1 MILNIE
7 TSTTNCSVSIADKGQ
22 LIVLKELNSKDYSHA
37 EQLHLFIEE
46 VIEEAGIH
54 KEDLSAIAVSKGP
67 GSYTGLRIGVS
78 AAKGLCF
85 ALDLPLISVSTLQA
99 LAKQVT
105 AKDNELIVAL
115 LDARRDE
122 VYTAT
127 YDREFQTKSPVE
139 AKIVEAD
146 SFDVLNT
153 SAKVYFIGPGAEKCK
168 RIAPISNGIYIPDA
182 VPSSNE
188 MSALSWDKFQK
199 EDFEDVAY
207 FEPFYLKD
215 FVVTTKKKKA
225 L

>member
-22 LIVLKELNSKDYSHA
+22 LIVLKELNSKEYSHA
-37 EQLHLFIEE
+37 EQLHLFIDE
-46 VIEEAGIH
+46 VINEAGIH

-99 LAKQVT
+99 MALQVK
-105 AKDNELIVAL
+105 AADQELIVSL

-122 VYTAT
+122 VYMSTF
-127 YDREFQTKSPVE
+127 DSEFNVKSPVE
-139 AKIVEAD
+139 AKVIESD
-146 SFDVLNT
+146 SFDRFKDV
-153 SAKVYFIGPGAEKCK
+153 SKVYFIGPGAEKCE
-168 RIAPISNGIYIPDA
+168 RIALIQNAIYLKEA
-182 VPSSNE
+182 VPSARE
-188 MSALSWDKFQK
+188 MILLSWNKFQK
-199 EDFEDVAY
+199 CEFEDVAY

-215 FVVTTKKKKA
+215 FVVTTKKKK
-225 L
+225 